1 MWKIK
6 LVLISLLVIS
16 FFIIFDQVVYAQAEP
31 FTAKI
36 WFITSNDSGCS
47 NTNYEAIL
55 FIQSIAFVY
64 TSIYGGLDS
73 KYSPPQCLYLKDFE
87 NSPQKLADSMKNFDL
102 PILIFDSEI
111 KSKQFQISK
120 KHTHFE
126 FVLYPNPHIVFC
138 YCSIPAESH
147 VATWAMSH
155 QLSHFILKYLG
166 ASELFYLKWVHEKDK
181 DATECIQIR
190 RQPGLCSTRW
200 TPVFGISP
208 TQMIT
213 VKVHPDLVNDL
224 TSLEQME
231 LAKNDFRYNQPS
243 FDKNFRWINQIEDWY
258 KDGLISKLEFDS
270 AVKFISKLDVT
281 ENLIQNKYNQPP
293 GNVKTTLKLNRINA
307 INAGST
313 IVFSGSLN
321 SNSGFQ
327 IENVEILIKSD
338 AGCPSNGIIAQGFT
352 DKNGKFLIKTTS
364 MVWNT
369 DDRPMNIFAEFLG
382 NDVYT
387 SSSSRTYNVVTNSG
401 NGQNC
406 NFIEGLF

>member
-1 MWKIK
+1 
-6 LVLISLLVIS
+6 
-16 FFIIFDQVVYAQAEP
+16 
-31 FTAKI
+31 
-36 WFITSNDSGCS
+36 
-47 NTNYEAIL
+47 
-55 FIQSIAFVY
+55 
-64 TSIYGGLDS
+64 
-73 KYSPPQCLYLKDFE
+73 
-87 NSPQKLADSMKNFDL
+87 
-102 PILIFDSEI
+102 
-111 KSKQFQISK
+111 
-120 KHTHFE
+120 
-126 FVLYPNPHIVFC
+126 
-138 YCSIPAESH
+138 
-147 VATWAMSH
+147 
-155 QLSHFILKYLG
+155 
-166 ASELFYLKWVHEKDK
+166 
-181 DATECIQIR
+181 
-190 RQPGLCSTRW
+190 
-200 TPVFGISP
+200 
-208 TQMIT
+208 MIT